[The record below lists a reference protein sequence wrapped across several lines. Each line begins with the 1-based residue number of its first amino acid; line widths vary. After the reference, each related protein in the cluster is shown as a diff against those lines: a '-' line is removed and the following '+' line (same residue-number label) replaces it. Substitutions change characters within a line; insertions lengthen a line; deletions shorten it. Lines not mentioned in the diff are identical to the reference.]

1 MKKFI
6 KYPKSKI
13 NAASEW
19 GENSI
24 TMWQE
29 EDMVKYLDEEE
40 PEVAYNFIYNAF
52 IGHVESTM
60 SGYEAYYIC
69 STKALAKEAVKKFR
83 EAVYADEDD
92 KDYLWRA
99 FDGWLKENGIIE
111 LVNENNDFEIDE
123 RYDVIIDSNTGK
135 AYNLNIVAEY
145 IERF

>member
-1 MKKFI
+1 MRKFT

-13 NAASEW
+13 KAASEW

-24 TMWQE
+24 SRWVE

-40 PEVAYNFIYNAF
+40 PEVAYDYIYNAF

-69 STKALAKEAVKKFR
+69 PTKALAKEVIKKFR
-83 EAVYADEDD
+83 EVVYSDEDN
-92 KDYLWRA
+92 KDYLWGE
-99 FDGWLKENGIIE
+99 FYKWYKNNNIIE
-111 LVNENNDFEIDE
+111 LVNENMDFEIDE
-123 RYDVIIDSNTGK
+123 RYDVIVDLNTSK